1 MHCQGIYLYAI
12 NNYMKM
18 IKYGEGLEGFFKWKN
33 ETTGQ
38 IDTMYLPTEKRVQK
52 VIDCK
57 GEDWFDGK
65 TILELGTAHGLIG
78 RHFEKLGATVSYA
91 DARQELLDGIDTDS
105 EKLCINHN
113 EEWSFNRKWDLIIH
127 FGTLYHVQNIYDDLR
142 RAFNHTDE
150 MFLETAVN
158 TKPTAEP
165 WMRQEEVTEWD
176 YIPGQ
181 SKHQRK
187 NSRVF
192 NGFDNW
198 EAFFNDKHVEDY
210 LDEIGKTYT
219 RYDDEDLNTDF
230 GVIVENELYRRDVYS
245 WTTEDLHPTNPNKP
259 VKFGT
264 IPPNYVHFRRFWHI
278 QTPK

>member
-1 MHCQGIYLYAI
+1 
-12 NNYMKM
+12 MKM

-91 DARQELLDGIDTDS
+91 DARQELLDSIETDS

-142 RAFNHTDE
+142 RAFNHADE

-158 TKPTAEP
+158 TLPTAEP
-165 WMRQEEVTEWD
+165 WFRQEEMSTVWVDT
-176 YIPGQ
+176 GMQ
-181 SKHQRK
+181 KK
-187 NSRVF
+187 NSRIF
-192 NGFDNW
+192 NGFDMW
-198 EAFFNDKHVEDY
+198 EAMFNDTHVETY

-230 GVIVENELYRRDVYS
+230 GIIVPNEVYRRDVYD
-245 WTTEDLHPTNPNKP
+245 WTLEDVHPKNPNQP
-259 VKFGT
+259 VKHAS

-278 QTPK
+278 QTP

>member
-1 MHCQGIYLYAI
+1 
-12 NNYMKM
+12 MKM

-33 ETTGQ
+33 PITDDEH
-38 IDTMYLPTEKRVQK
+38 TMYLPTEARVKK

-91 DARQELLDGIDTDS
+91 DARQELLDSIDTDS

-113 EEWSFNRKWDLIIH
+113 EEWSFRRKWDLIIH
-127 FGTLYHVQNIYDDLR
+127 FGTLYHVKNIYDDLR

-158 TKPTAEP
+158 TLPMPAP
-165 WMRQEEVTEWD
+165 WFRQEKMSAVHGA
-176 YIPGQ
+176 PGEA
-181 SKHQRK
+181 KKR
-187 NSRVF
+187 NCRVF
-192 NGFDNW
+192 NGFDQW
-198 EAFFNDKHVEDY
+198 EASFNDTHVEEY
-210 LDEIGKTYT
+210 LDEIGKIYA
-219 RYDDEDLNTDF
+219 RYDDEDLDNDF
-230 GVIVENELYRRDVYS
+230 GIIIPNEVYRRDVYS
-245 WTTEDLHPTNPNKP
+245 WTLEDVHPKNPNKAC
-259 VKFGT
+259 KFAS

-278 QTPK
+278 KTPK